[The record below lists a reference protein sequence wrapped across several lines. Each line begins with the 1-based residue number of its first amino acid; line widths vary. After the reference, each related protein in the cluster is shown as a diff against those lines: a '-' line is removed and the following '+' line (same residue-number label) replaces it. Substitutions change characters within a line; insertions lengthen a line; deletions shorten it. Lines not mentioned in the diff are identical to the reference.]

1 MFLLDTNVVSE
12 LRKSRT
18 PHIHPKVDAWL
29 ARVPA
34 TDMYLSAIV
43 IEELE
48 VGILRAQR
56 QDPPFGTLLRNW
68 FSTHV
73 VPTFRERVLPV
84 DMAVA
89 LASAPFQFPIT
100 HPFHDSVIAATALVH
115 GLTVATRN
123 LADFELLGVPVVNPW
138 NG

>member
-1 MFLLDTNVVSE
+1 MFLLDTNVISE

-18 PHIHPKVDAWL
+18 PRIDPNVDAWI

-56 QDPPFGTLLRNW
+56 QDPPFGGLLRNW

-73 VPTFRERVLPV
+73 VPTFRERILPF

-89 LASAPFQFPIT
+89 LATAQFQFPIT
-100 HPFHDSVIAATALVH
+100 RPFRDSVIAATALVH

-123 LADFELLGVPVVNPW
+123 ISDFDPLGVPAVNPW